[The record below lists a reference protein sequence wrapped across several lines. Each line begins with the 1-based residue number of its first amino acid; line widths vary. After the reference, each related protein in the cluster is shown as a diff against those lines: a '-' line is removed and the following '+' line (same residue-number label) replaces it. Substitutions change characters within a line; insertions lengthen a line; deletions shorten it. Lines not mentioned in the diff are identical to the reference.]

1 MFVRMFFRLI
11 PPVALRQRPRVP
23 TLKERM
29 FQASWLGGGLPGEG
43 RRREEGLEEEEAEV
57 EEA

>member
-1 MFVRMFFRLI
+1 
-11 PPVALRQRPRVP
+11 VP

-29 FQASWLGGGLPGEG
+29 FQASWLRGGLPGEG